1 MEINNKKEGII
12 LENLILASI
21 DGLFYMSETDA
32 PFTIF
37 KGEKTKELDLN
48 FLKKSLKISNLKS
61 FEEVGFELFFEKL
74 TTEKDW
80 FGENEKRR
88 MKRYIDLKNTLQD
101 NLKDLKVFRFGKIQ
115 IDIFIVGL
123 DSESKIFGV
132 KTKAV
137 ET

>member
-48 FLKKSLKISNLKS
+48 FFKKSLKISNLKS

-80 FGENEKRR
+80 FGENEKKR

-115 IDIFIVGL
+115 IDIFILGL

>member
-37 KGEKTKELDLN
+37 KGETTKELDLK

-74 TTEKDW
+74 ISEKDW
-80 FGENEKRR
+80 FGENEKKR
-88 MKRYIDLKNTLQD
+88 MKRFIDLKNNLQD
-101 NLKDLKVFRFGKIQ
+101 NLKDLKVFRFGKIK

-123 DSESKIFGV
+123 DNESKIFGI
-132 KTKAV
+132 KTNSV